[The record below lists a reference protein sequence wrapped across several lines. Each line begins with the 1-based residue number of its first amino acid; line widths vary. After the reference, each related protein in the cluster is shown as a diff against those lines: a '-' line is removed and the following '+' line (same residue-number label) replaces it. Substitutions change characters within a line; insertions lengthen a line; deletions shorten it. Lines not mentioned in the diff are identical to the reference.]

1 MSSGEEVS
9 FQISCQSDKKLT
21 PEGLVGVIFYS
32 YDDEDSWKI
41 NGVRMREG
49 YTYLR
54 NPMLVNTSGKRHGI
68 HEDVFRA
75 ITGLEWQDNQ
85 HEWETGGFGI
95 EYVAPGIGRLLY
107 RSHFNKP
114 REMTI
119 RQRSM
124 LAKALSTLKHVLKL
138 QVLEVGDAQLDG
150 LDAEIDSKNYKCVRV
165 WYKDDHGACGSA
177 AASVA

>member
-1 MSSGEEVS
+1 MSVGEELS

-21 PEGLVGVIFYS
+21 QEGLVGVVFYS
-32 YDDEDSWKI
+32 FNDEDSWKI

-75 ITGLEWQDNQ
+75 ITGLEWTDTYQQ
-85 HEWETGGFGI
+85 WEIGGFGI
-95 EYVAPGIGRLLY
+95 EYVAPGVGRLLY
-107 RSHFNKP
+107 RSHFNQP

-124 LAKALSTLKHVLKL
+124 LAKALLTLKHVLKL
-138 QVLEVGDAQLDG
+138 QVLEVGDAKLDG
-150 LDAEIDSKNYKCVRV
+150 LEAEKDSKNYKCVRV
-165 WYKDDHGACGSA
+165 WYKDEGVCGSA